1 MSLKHLKSNVRHD
14 RSLLGPKRFFHSAA
28 NNPPELF
35 GNDTFR
41 AKIFVESVYRFTATD
56 VGDNFTVVIER
67 SPAIGEKD
75 FTLERDGSQFSLRWT
90 PRGVGS
96 VSFTVIAN
104 DSRGAVSELQPLVR
118 LCGCALQNGAE
129 CIELDT
135 DGGEDGFI
143 LEDCECGPGMLQ
155 SHICAVYR

>member
-1 MSLKHLKSNVRHD
+1 MIDHFLAPNV
-14 RSLLGPKRFFHSAA
+14 FFQSAA

-75 FTLERDGSQFSLRWT
+75 FTLERDGSQFALRWT

-129 CIELDT
+129 CIEVDT

-143 LEDCECGPGMLQ
+143 LEDCVNAGQECYSLISVQ
-155 SHICAVYR
+155 SI